1 MMTKA
6 VLRYGS
12 WPVLFLGMSAWII
25 HLAATGHGILPMLG
39 VLALAIGLTFLVEHS
54 IPYQPEWNRPHGD
67 IRRDWLHAVVNL
79 TLNRALLWTLP
90 LFAWMSLSDGVW
102 PAEWP
107 FWAQAVLSVFTWPTE
122 WPFWA
127 QVLFAVLIL
136 DMGIAAAHHASHK
149 FHTLWALHAVHHSV
163 KRLYGFNGLMKH
175 PLHQLIETLTGVLP
189 LLLLGVPFEVAIT
202 LPFLVSLSLLAQ
214 HSNADY
220 RLGPLKFVFAHAETH
235 RFHHTNDKNGNYN
248 YGLFTNLYDLLMG
261 TFHYQKGATPST
273 SAELGIGGRDD
284 YPKDYRAQ
292 LVQPFVDMQ
301 NPRPMPDSSTV
312 KTKA

>member
-1 MMTKA
+1 MTQA
-6 VLRYGS
+6 ILRYGS
-12 WPVLFLGMSAWII
+12 WPMLFLGMSAWII
-25 HLAATGHGILPMLG
+25 HLAATDHGILPMLG
-39 VLALAIGLTFLVEHS
+39 VLALTMALTFLIEHL
-54 IPYQPEWNRPHGD
+54 IPYQPNWNRSHKD
-67 IRRDWLHAVVNL
+67 VRRDWLHAIVNL

-90 LFAWMSLSDGVW
+90 LFAWMSMSDNVW
-102 PAEWP
+102 PADWP
-107 FWAQAVLSVFTWPTE
+107 FWVQVVF
-122 WPFWA
+122 A
-127 QVLFAVLIL
+127 ILIL

-175 PLHQLIETLTGVLP
+175 PLHQLVETLTGVLP
-189 LLLLGVPFEVAIT
+189 LLLLGIPFEVAIT

-261 TFHYQKGATPST
+261 TFHYQEGATPST
-273 SAELGIGGRDD
+273 STELGIGGRDD
-284 YPKDYRAQ
+284 YPKDYRVQ
-292 LVQPFVDMQ
+292 LIQPFLDMQ
-301 NPRPMPDSSTV
+301 SPRPMPDSRPRRT
-312 KTKA
+312 KT

>member
-1 MMTKA
+1 MTQA
-6 VLRYGS
+6 ILRYGF
-12 WPVLFLGMSAWII
+12 WPVLFPGMSAWII
-25 HLAATGHGILPMLG
+25 YLAATGHGILPMLG
-39 VLALAIGLTFLVEHS
+39 VLALAIALTFLIEQI
-54 IPYQPEWNRPHGD
+54 IPYQPKWNRSHGD
-67 IRRDWLHAVVNL
+67 LRRDWLHAVVNL

-90 LFAWMSLSDGVW
+90 LFAWMSISGNVW
-102 PAEWP
+102 PTDWP
-107 FWAQAVLSVFTWPTE
+107 FWVQVVF
-122 WPFWA
+122 A
-127 QVLFAVLIL
+127 ILIL

-149 FHTLWALHAVHHSV
+149 FYTLWALHAVHHSV

-175 PLHQLIETLTGVLP
+175 PLHQLVETLTGVLP
-189 LLLLGVPFEVAIT
+189 LLLLGIPFEVAIT

-261 TFHYQKGATPST
+261 TFHYRKGSTPST
-273 SAELGIGGRDD
+273 SSALGIGGRED

-292 LVQPFVDMQ
+292 LVQPFLDMQ
-301 NPRPMPDSSTV
+301 DPKPMPDSRPRETR
-312 KTKA
+312 T